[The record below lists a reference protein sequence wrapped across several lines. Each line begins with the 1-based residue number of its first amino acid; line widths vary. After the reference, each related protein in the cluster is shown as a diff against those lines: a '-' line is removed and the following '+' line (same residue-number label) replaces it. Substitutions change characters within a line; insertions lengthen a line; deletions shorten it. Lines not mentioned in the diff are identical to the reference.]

1 MKNTFLLFVLVMVQ
15 HCLSAQVYD
24 GIWYGKI
31 ETPGMTIPIEMH
43 WNVNNDGQYL
53 MYSKQQTPKPLAMA
67 VHEIKKGKI
76 HWEIPRIKAQYEGTY
91 DEACDCFKGIYQQ
104 SGYENELNWFRQ
116 APSMEN
122 AVVPKDKP
130 QTPHPPY
137 PYPTEVIDFV
147 SFDKDGKS
155 ISMQGTLSIPNG
167 DGPFPCLVMIT
178 GSGPQDRDES
188 LMGHKPFAVIA
199 HELAQKG
206 WATFRYDERGV
217 GASSGNYDISTSA
230 DFADDAYRALLTAR
244 LHPKIDPKRV
254 GLIGHSEGGMVAP
267 MVAAAHPEEVYCIVS
282 LAGTGVSGKDVLVKQ
297 SADISIA
304 EGQKKEDAER
314 DAEFVES
321 LCDLMIQSKDSTEL
335 ANGIKN
341 KVVMDSKDDHN
352 DATIEGQALFEQ
364 YNQQFNTAWMRF
376 FISHNPQ
383 ENWQKVQCPT
393 LILSGDLDLQVNAE
407 INTKAIS
414 QALNAR
420 GVKNNVVILANHNHL
435 FQYTETGRVSEYAKL
450 DETTSPETLE
460 EIVLWLKKLNP

>member
-1 MKNTFLLFVLVMVQ
+1 MKTTFFIVVILGCQLLGI
-15 HCLSAQVYD
+15 AQD
-24 GIWYGKI
+24 GDGVWYGKI
-31 ETPGMTIPIEMH
+31 ETSGVTIPVEMH
-43 WNVNNDGQYL
+43 WNVNNDGRYL
-53 MYSKQQTPKPLAMA
+53 MFSKNQTPKPLVME
-67 VHEIKKGKI
+67 VHEFKKGKI
-76 HWEIPRIKAQYEGTY
+76 HWEIPKMKAQYNGKL
-91 DEACDCFKGIYQQ
+91 DEACACIKGVYQQ
-104 SGYENELNWFRQ
+104 GGNETQLDWFRQ
-116 APSMEN
+116 PPTMEN
-122 AVVPKDKP
+122 AVVAKDKP

-137 PYPTEVIDFV
+137 PYPTEVIDFM

-297 SADISIA
+297 SADISMA
-304 EGQKKEDAER
+304 EGKMKEDAER

-321 LCDLMIQSKDSTEL
+321 LCDLMIQSKDSAEV

-341 KVVMDSKDDHN
+341 RVVMDSKDDHN
-352 DATIEGQALFEQ
+352 DATIEGQDLFDQ

-420 GVKNNVVILANHNHL
+420 GIKNNVVILANHNHL